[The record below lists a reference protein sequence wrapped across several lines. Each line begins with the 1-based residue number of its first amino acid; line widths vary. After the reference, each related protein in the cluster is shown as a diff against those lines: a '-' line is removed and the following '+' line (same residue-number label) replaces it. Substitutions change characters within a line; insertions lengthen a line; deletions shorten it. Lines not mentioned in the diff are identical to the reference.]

1 MGQPRAALWIGGLRM
16 AKFHVVYF
24 GSNDVPVNL
33 IRPILDEIDAE
44 MAIARPKTD
53 AEVIEA
59 GREADAII
67 MHGSVP
73 FTREII
79 SRLKRC
85 KVVCRTG
92 VGVDR
97 MDLRA
102 AAEFGVKVCNAAGC
116 NSIEVAEQTI
126 GLLVAISRKLV
137 RMNQYVREG
146 RWRRHT
152 AELHAYRGP
161 VHRIAGRTLGIVGLG
176 HVGRQVAPRAQGL
189 KMRVQ
194 SVDPYLDPNIAED
207 LGAPLV
213 SLDELIRT
221 SDFISLHAP
230 LTSQTRKMFGRAQ
243 FEAMKPTAYL
253 INCARGGLVD
263 TEALYDALVAGQ
275 IAGAA
280 LDVTDPEPLPSDHKI
295 LTLPN
300 VIVTC
305 HTAAN
310 SNESYVDC
318 QTHAAREVARVLSG
332 QPPTTEVKDPWLL
345 AEAQDQGFGGV

>member
-1 MGQPRAALWIGGLRM
+1 M
-16 AKFHVVYF
+16 AKFRVKYF
-24 GSNDVPVNL
+24 GSNDVPVDL
-33 IRPILDEIDAE
+33 IKPILDEIDAE
-44 MAIARPKTD
+44 LAIARPKTD
-53 AEVIEA
+53 AEVAEA
-59 GREADAII
+59 GRDADAII

-79 SRLKRC
+79 AQLKRC

-97 MDLRA
+97 MDLQA
-102 AAEFGVKVCNAAGC
+102 AAEFGVKICNAAGC
-116 NSIEVAEQTI
+116 NSIEVSEQTI
-126 GLLVAISRKLV
+126 GLLIAVARKLV
-137 RMNQYVREG
+137 RMNQYVHDG
-146 RWRRHT
+146 KWRRHT

-161 VHRIAGRTLGIVGLG
+161 VSRIAGRTLGIVGLG

-189 KMRVQ
+189 KMTVQ
-194 SVDPYLDPNIAED
+194 AVDPYLDPNIAAE
-207 LGAPLV
+207 LGVKLV

-230 LTSQTRKMFGRAQ
+230 LTPVTRKMFGSAQ
-243 FEAMKPTAYL
+243 FAAMKPTAYL

-263 TEALYDALVAGQ
+263 TDALYDALVAGE

-280 LDVTDPEPLPSDHKI
+280 LDVTDPEPLPGDHKI
-295 LTLPN
+295 LALPN

-310 SNESYVDC
+310 SNESYVQC
-318 QTHAAREVARVLSG
+318 QTHAAREVARVLIG
-332 QPPTTEVKDPWLL
+332 QPSTTEVKDPWLL
-345 AEAQDQGFGGV
+345 AEAQDEGFGGV

>member
-1 MGQPRAALWIGGLRM
+1 M
-16 AKFHVVYF
+16 ARFRVKYF
-24 GSNDVPVNL
+24 GSNEVPVAL
-33 IRPILDEIDAE
+33 IKPILDEIDAE
-44 MAIARPKTD
+44 LVIARPKTD
-53 AEVIEA
+53 AEVAEA
-59 GREADAII
+59 GRDADAII

-79 SRLKRC
+79 AELKRC

-97 MDLRA
+97 MDLQA
-102 AAEFGVKVCNAAGC
+102 AADFGLKICNAAGC

-126 GLLVAISRKLV
+126 GLLIAVSRKLV
-137 RMNQYVREG
+137 RMNQYVRDG
-146 RWRRHT
+146 KWRRHT

-161 VHRIAGRTLGIVGLG
+161 VSRIAGRTLGIVGLG

-189 KMRVQ
+189 RMRVQ
-194 SVDPYLDPNIAED
+194 AVDPYLDPKIAQE
-207 LGAPLV
+207 LGVPLV
-213 SLDELIRT
+213 SLDELIRG
-221 SDFISLHAP
+221 SDFVSLHAP
-230 LTSQTRKMFGRAQ
+230 LTAQTRKMFGKPEFA
-243 FEAMKPTAYL
+243 AMKPTAYL

-263 TEALYDALVAGQ
+263 TEALYDALAAGK

-280 LDVTDPEPLPSDHKI
+280 LDVTDPEPLPGDHKI
-295 LTLPN
+295 LALPN

-310 SNESYVDC
+310 SNESYADC

-345 AEAQDQGFGGV
+345 AEAQDEGFGGV

>member
-1 MGQPRAALWIGGLRM
+1 M
-16 AKFHVVYF
+16 AKFRVVYC
-24 GSNDVPVNL
+24 GSNEVPVNL
-33 IRPILDEIDAE
+33 IKPILDEIDAE
-44 MAIARPKTD
+44 LIIEGPKTD
-53 AEVIEA
+53 EEVA
-59 GREADAII
+59 AAARDADAMI
-67 MHGSVP
+67 MHGAIP

-79 SRLKRC
+79 TQLKRC

-97 MDLRA
+97 MDLGA
-102 AAEFGVKVCNAAGC
+102 AAEHGIVVCNAAGC

-126 GLLVAISRKLV
+126 GLLIAISRKLV
-137 RMNQYVREG
+137 RMNQYVHEG
-146 RWRRHT
+146 KWRRHT

-161 VHRIAGRTLGIVGLG
+161 VYRIEGKTLGIVGLG

-189 KMRVQ
+189 KLKVQ
-194 SVDPYLDPNIAED
+194 AVDPYLDPEIAAD
-207 LGAPLV
+207 LGVLLV
-213 SLDELIRT
+213 SFDELIRS
-221 SDFISLHAP
+221 SDFISIHAP
-230 LTSQTRKMFGRAQ
+230 LTAGTRKMFSRAQ
-243 FEAMKPTAYL
+243 FAAMKSNAYL

-263 TEALYDALVAGQ
+263 TEALYDALVTGQ

-280 LDVTDPEPLPSDHKI
+280 LDVTDPEPMPGEHKI

-300 VIVTC
+300 LIVTC

-310 SNESYVDC
+310 SDESYRDC
-318 QTHAAREVARVLSG
+318 QTHAAREVARVLIG

>member
-1 MGQPRAALWIGGLRM
+1 M
-16 AKFHVVYF
+16 AKFRVKYF
-24 GSNDVPVNL
+24 GSNDVPVSL
-33 IRPILDEIDAE
+33 IKPILAEIDAE
-44 MAIARPKTD
+44 IVIANPRSE
-53 AEVIEA
+53 AEVAEA
-59 GREADAII
+59 GRDADGII

-79 SRLKRC
+79 AQLKRC

-102 AAEFGVKVCNAAGC
+102 AADFGIKICNAAGC
-116 NSIEVAEQTI
+116 NSIEVSEQTI
-126 GLLVAISRKLV
+126 GLLIAVSRKLA

-152 AELHAYRGP
+152 AELHAYRGQ
-161 VHRIAGRTLGIVGLG
+161 VSRIAGKTLGIVGLG

-189 KMRVQ
+189 KLNVQ
-194 SVDPYLDPNIAED
+194 AVDPYLDPKIAHE
-207 LGAPLV
+207 LAVKLV
-213 SLDELIRT
+213 SLEELIRT

-243 FEAMKPTAYL
+243 FEAMKSTAYL

-263 TEALYDALVAGQ
+263 TDALYDALLANE

-280 LDVTDPEPLPSDHKI
+280 LDVTDPEPLPADHKI

-300 VIVTC
+300 VMVTC

-310 SNESYVDC
+310 SNESYIDC

-332 QPPTTEVKDPWLL
+332 HAPTTEVKDPWLL
-345 AEAQDQGFGGV
+345 AEAQDEGFGGV

>member
-1 MGQPRAALWIGGLRM
+1 M
-16 AKFHVVYF
+16 AKFRVVYC
-24 GSNDVPVNL
+24 GSNEVPVNL
-33 IRPILDEIDAE
+33 IKPILDEIDAE
-44 MAIARPKTD
+44 LVIARPKTD
-53 AEVIEA
+53 AEVAEA
-59 GREADAII
+59 GRDADAMIF
-67 MHGSVP
+67 HGAIP

-79 SRLKRC
+79 SQLKRC
-85 KVVCRTG
+85 RVVCRTG
-92 VGVDR
+92 IGVDR
-97 MDLRA
+97 MDLKA
-102 AAEFGVKVCNAAGC
+102 AAEHGVIVANAAGC
-116 NSIEVAEQTI
+116 NSIEVSEQTI
-126 GLLVAISRKLV
+126 GLLIAVARKLV

-161 VHRIAGRTLGIVGLG
+161 VSRIAGRTLGIVGLG

-189 KMRVQ
+189 KLRVQ
-194 SVDPYLDPNIAED
+194 AVDPYLDPKIAKD
-207 LGAPLV
+207 LGVPLV
-213 SLDELIRT
+213 SLDELIHT

-230 LTSQTRKMFGRAQ
+230 LTGATRKMFARAQ
-243 FEAMKPTAYL
+243 FTAMKTTAFL

-280 LDVTDPEPLPSDHKI
+280 LDVTDPEPLPGDHKI
-295 LTLPN
+295 FTLPN

-318 QTHAAREVARVLSG
+318 QAHAAREVVRVLKG
-332 QPPTTEVKDPWLL
+332 QPPTTEIKDPWLL
-345 AEAQDQGFGGV
+345 SEAQDQGFGGV

>member
-1 MGQPRAALWIGGLRM
+1 MS
-16 AKFHVVYF
+16 KFRVKYF
-24 GSNDVPVNL
+24 GSNEVPVAL
-33 IRPILDEIDAE
+33 IKPILDEIDAE
-44 MAIARPKTD
+44 LVIARPKTD
-53 AEVIEA
+53 AEVMEA
-59 GREADAII
+59 GRDADAII

-79 SRLKRC
+79 AALRRC

-97 MDLRA
+97 MDLQA
-102 AAEFGVKVCNAAGC
+102 AAEFGVKICNAAGC

-126 GLLVAISRKLV
+126 GLLIAVSRKLV
-137 RMNQYVREG
+137 RMNQYVRDG
-146 RWRRHT
+146 KWRRHT

-161 VHRIAGRTLGIVGLG
+161 VSRILGRTLGIVGLG

-194 SVDPYLDPNIAED
+194 AVDPYLDPKIASE
-207 LGAPLV
+207 LGVTLV
-213 SLDELIRT
+213 ALDELVRG

-230 LTSQTRKMFGRAQ
+230 LTAQTRKMFGKPQ
-243 FEAMKPTAYL
+243 FAAMKPTAYL

-263 TEALYDALVAGQ
+263 TAALYDALSAGD

-280 LDVTDPEPLPSDHKI
+280 LDVTDPEPLPADHKI

-310 SNESYVDC
+310 SNESYADC

-332 QPPTTEVKDPWLL
+332 RPPTTEVKDPWLL
-345 AEAQDQGFGGV
+345 AEAQDEGFGGV

>member
-1 MGQPRAALWIGGLRM
+1 M
-16 AKFHVVYF
+16 AKFRVKYF
-24 GSNDVPVNL
+24 GSNDVPVDL
-33 IRPILDEIDAE
+33 IKPILDEIDAE
-44 MAIARPKTD
+44 LVIARPKTD
-53 AEVIEA
+53 ADVAEA
-59 GREADAII
+59 GRDADAII

-79 SRLKRC
+79 SQLKRC

-97 MDLRA
+97 MDLQA
-102 AAEFGVKVCNAAGC
+102 AAEFGVKICNAAGC
-116 NSIEVAEQTI
+116 NSIEVSEQTI
-126 GLLVAISRKLV
+126 GLLIAVARKLV
-137 RMNQYVREG
+137 RMNQYVRDG
-146 RWRRHT
+146 KWRRHT

-161 VHRIAGRTLGIVGLG
+161 VSRIAGRTLGIVGLG
-176 HVGRQVAPRAQGL
+176 HVGRQVVPRAQGL
-189 KMRVQ
+189 KMNVQ
-194 SVDPYLDPNIAED
+194 AVDPYLDPKIARE
-207 LGAPLV
+207 LGVKLV
-213 SLDELIRT
+213 SLEEIIRT
-221 SDFISLHAP
+221 SDFISVHAP
-230 LTSQTRKMFGRAQ
+230 LTPATRKMFGRAQ
-243 FEAMKPTAYL
+243 FAAMKPTAYF

-263 TEALYDALVAGQ
+263 TDALYDALVAGK

-280 LDVTDPEPLPSDHKI
+280 LDVTDPEPLPADHKI
-295 LTLPN
+295 LTLSN

-332 QPPTTEVKDPWLL
+332 QAPTTEVKDPWLL

>member
-1 MGQPRAALWIGGLRM
+1 M
-16 AKFHVVYF
+16 ARFRVKYF
-24 GSNDVPVNL
+24 GSNEVPVAL
-33 IRPILDEIDAE
+33 IKPILDEIDAE
-44 MAIARPKTD
+44 LVIARPKTD
-53 AEVIEA
+53 AEVAEA
-59 GREADAII
+59 GRDADAII

-79 SRLKRC
+79 AQLKRC

-97 MDLRA
+97 MDLQ
-102 AAEFGVKVCNAAGC
+102 AAEEFGMKVCNAAGC

-126 GLLVAISRKLV
+126 GLLIAVSRKLV
-137 RMNQYVREG
+137 RMNQYVRDG
-146 RWRRHT
+146 KWRRHT

-161 VHRIAGRTLGIVGLG
+161 VSRIAGRTLGIVGLG

-194 SVDPYLDPNIAED
+194 AVDPYLDPKIAKE
-207 LGAPLV
+207 LGVPLV
-213 SLDELIRT
+213 SPDELIRT
-221 SDFISLHAP
+221 SDFVSLHAP
-230 LTSQTRKMFGRAQ
+230 LTSLTRKMFGKPQ
-243 FEAMKPTAYL
+243 FAAMKPTAYL

-263 TEALYDALVAGQ
+263 TEALYNALAAGKL
-275 IAGAA
+275 AGAA
-280 LDVTDPEPLPSDHKI
+280 LDVTDPEPLPGDHKI
-295 LTLPN
+295 LSLPN

-310 SNESYVDC
+310 SNESYADC

>member
-1 MGQPRAALWIGGLRM
+1 M
-16 AKFHVVYF
+16 ARFRVVYC
-24 GSNDVPVNL
+24 GSNEVPVNL
-33 IRPILDEIDAE
+33 IKPILDEIDAE
-44 MAIARPKTD
+44 LVIARPKTD
-53 AEVIEA
+53 AEVAEA
-59 GREADAII
+59 GRDADAMIL
-67 MHGSVP
+67 HGAAP

-79 SRLKRC
+79 SQLRRC

-97 MDLRA
+97 MDLKA
-102 AAEFGVKVCNAAGC
+102 AAARGIAVCNAAGC
-116 NSIEVAEQTI
+116 NAIEVAEQTI
-126 GLLVAISRKLV
+126 GLLIAVARKLV

-152 AELHAYRGP
+152 TELHAYRGK
-161 VHRIAGRTLGIVGLG
+161 VSRIGGRTLGIVGLG

-189 KMRVQ
+189 KLNVQ
-194 SVDPYLDPNIAED
+194 AVDPYLDPKIAAD
-207 LGAPLV
+207 LRVPLV

-230 LTSQTRKMFGRAQ
+230 LTNETRKMFGTAQ
-243 FEAMKPTAYL
+243 FKAMKNTAYL

-310 SNESYVDC
+310 SDESYRDC
-318 QTHAAREVARVLSG
+318 QMHAAQEVARVLMG
-332 QPPTTEVKDPWLL
+332 QPPTTEVKDLWLL
-345 AEAQDQGFGGV
+345 AESQDQGFGGV

>member
-1 MGQPRAALWIGGLRM
+1 M
-16 AKFHVVYF
+16 ARFRVKYF

-33 IRPILDEIDAE
+33 IKPILDEIDAE
-44 MAIARPKTD
+44 MVIARPTNE
-53 AEVIEA
+53 AEVVEA
-59 GREADAII
+59 GRDADGII

-79 SRLKRC
+79 SQLKRC

-97 MDLRA
+97 MDLAA
-102 AAEFGVKVCNAAGC
+102 AAEFGMKICNAAGC

-126 GLLVAISRKLV
+126 GLLIAISRKLV
-137 RMNQYVREG
+137 RMNQYVRDG
-146 RWRRHT
+146 KWRRHN
-152 AELHAYRGP
+152 AELHAYRGK
-161 VHRIAGRTLGIVGLG
+161 VYRITGRTLGIVGLG

-189 KMRVQ
+189 KLNVQ
-194 SVDPYLDPNIAED
+194 AVDPYLDPKIAND
-207 LGAPLV
+207 LGVPLV

-230 LTSQTRKMFGRAQ
+230 LTNQTRKMFGAAQ
-243 FEAMKPTAYL
+243 FKAMKNTAYL

-263 TEALYDALVAGQ
+263 TEALYDALAAGE

-280 LDVTDPEPLPSDHKI
+280 LDVTDPEPLPADHKI
-295 LTLPN
+295 LALPN

-310 SNESYVDC
+310 SDESYADC
-318 QTHAAREVARVLSG
+318 QTHAAREVARVLCG
-332 QPPTTEVKDPWLL
+332 QPPTTEIKDPWLL

>member
-1 MGQPRAALWIGGLRM
+1 M
-16 AKFHVVYF
+16 ARFRVVYC
-24 GSNDVPVNL
+24 GSNEVPVNL
-33 IRPILDEIDAE
+33 IKPILDEIDAE
-44 MAIARPKTD
+44 LVIARPKTD
-53 AEVIEA
+53 AEVAEA
-59 GREADAII
+59 GRDADA
-67 MHGSVP
+67 MVFHGAIP

-79 SRLKRC
+79 SQLKRC

-97 MDLRA
+97 MDLQA
-102 AAEFGVKVCNAAGC
+102 AAEHGVIVSNAAGC

-126 GLLVAISRKLV
+126 GLLIAVARKLV

-146 RWRRHT
+146 RWRRHS

-161 VHRIAGRTLGIVGLG
+161 VSRIAGRTLGIVGLG

-189 KMRVQ
+189 RMQVQ
-194 SVDPYLDPNIAED
+194 AVDPYLDPKIAAD
-207 LGAPLV
+207 LGVPLV

-230 LTSQTRKMFGRAQ
+230 LTPQTRKMFSRAQ
-243 FEAMKPTAYL
+243 FAVMKPTAFL

-263 TEALYDALVAGQ
+263 TDALYDALVEGQ

-280 LDVTDPEPLPSDHKI
+280 LDVTDPEPLPGDHRI

-300 VIVTC
+300 VIVTA

-310 SNESYVDC
+310 SNESYADC
-318 QTHAAREVARVLSG
+318 QTHAAKEVARVLSG
-332 QPPTTEVKDPWLL
+332 QPPTT
-345 AEAQDQGFGGV
+345 

>member
-1 MGQPRAALWIGGLRM
+1 M
-16 AKFHVVYF
+16 ARFRVVYC
-24 GSNDVPVNL
+24 GSNEVPVNL
-33 IRPILDEIDAE
+33 IKPILDEIDAE
-44 MAIARPKTD
+44 LVIARPKTD
-53 AEVIEA
+53 AEVAEA
-59 GREADAII
+59 GRDADA
-67 MHGSVP
+67 MVFHGAIP

-79 SRLKRC
+79 SQLKRC

-97 MDLRA
+97 MDLQA
-102 AAEFGVKVCNAAGC
+102 AAEHGVIVSNAAGC

-126 GLLVAISRKLV
+126 GLLIAVARKLV
-137 RMNQYVREG
+137 RMNQYVHEG

-161 VHRIAGRTLGIVGLG
+161 VSRIAGRTLGIVGLG

-189 KMRVQ
+189 RMQVQ
-194 SVDPYLDPNIAED
+194 AVDPYLDPKIAAA
-207 LGAPLV
+207 LGVPLV

-230 LTSQTRKMFGRAQ
+230 LTPQTRKMFSRAL
-243 FEAMKPTAYL
+243 FAAMKPTAYL

-263 TEALYDALVAGQ
+263 TDALYDALVEGQ

-280 LDVTDPEPLPSDHKI
+280 LDVTDPEPMPGDHPI

-300 VIVTC
+300 VIVTA

-310 SNESYVDC
+310 SNESYADC
-318 QTHAAREVARVLSG
+318 QTHAAREVARVLKG
-332 QPPTTEVKDPWLL
+332 EPPTTEIKDPWLL

>member
-1 MGQPRAALWIGGLRM
+1 M
-16 AKFHVVYF
+16 ARFRVKYF
-24 GSNDVPVNL
+24 GSNDVPVDL
-33 IRPILDEIDAE
+33 IKPILDEIDAE
-44 MAIARPKTD
+44 LVIARPKTD
-53 AEVIEA
+53 AEVAEA
-59 GREADAII
+59 GRDADAII

-79 SRLKRC
+79 SQLKRC

-97 MDLRA
+97 MDLQA
-102 AAEFGVKVCNAAGC
+102 AAEFGVKICNAAGC
-116 NSIEVAEQTI
+116 NSIEVSEQTI
-126 GLLVAISRKLV
+126 GLLIAISRKLV
-137 RMNQYVREG
+137 RMNQYAHDG
-146 RWRRHT
+146 KWRRHT

-161 VHRIAGRTLGIVGLG
+161 VSRIAGRSLGIVGLG

-189 KMRVQ
+189 KMTVQ
-194 SVDPYLDPNIAED
+194 AVDPYLDPKIARE
-207 LGAPLV
+207 LGVKLV

-221 SDFISLHAP
+221 SDFISVHAP
-230 LTSQTRKMFGRAQ
+230 LTPVTRKMFGSAQ
-243 FEAMKPTAYL
+243 FASMKPTAYL
-253 INCARGGLVD
+253 INCARGALVD
-263 TEALYDALVAGQ
+263 TNALYDALVAEQ

-280 LDVTDPEPLPSDHKI
+280 LDVTDPEPLPVDHNI

-300 VIVTC
+300 VLVTC

-310 SNESYVDC
+310 SNESYVQC
-318 QTHAAREVARVLSG
+318 QTHAAREVVRVLIG

>member
-1 MGQPRAALWIGGLRM
+1 M
-16 AKFHVVYF
+16 AKFRVKYF
-24 GSNDVPVNL
+24 GSNDVPVDL
-33 IRPILDEIDAE
+33 IKPLLDEIDAE
-44 MAIARPKTD
+44 LIIARPKTD
-53 AEVIEA
+53 AEVAEA
-59 GREADAII
+59 GRDADAII

-79 SRLKRC
+79 AELKRC

-97 MDLRA
+97 MDLQA
-102 AAEFGVKVCNAAGC
+102 AGEFGIKVCNAAGG

-126 GLLVAISRKLV
+126 GLLIAVARKLA
-137 RMNQYVREG
+137 RMNQYVRDG
-146 RWRRHT
+146 KWRRHT

-161 VHRIAGRTLGIVGLG
+161 VSRIAGRTLGIVGLG
-176 HVGRQVAPRAQGL
+176 HVGRQVAPRAQGMKL
-189 KMRVQ
+189 NVQ
-194 SVDPYLDPNIAED
+194 AVDPYLDPKIAKD
-207 LGAPLV
+207 LGVKLV

-230 LTSQTRKMFGRAQ
+230 LTSQTRKMFGKRQ
-243 FEAMKPTAYL
+243 FAAMKPTAYL

-263 TEALYDALVAGQ
+263 TDALYDSLVAGQ

-280 LDVTDPEPLPSDHKI
+280 LDVTDPEPLPADHKI
-295 LTLPN
+295 LTLSN

-305 HTAAN
+305 HTAGN

-318 QTHAAREVARVLSG
+318 QTHAAREVARVLIG
-332 QPPTTEVKDPWLL
+332 RPPTTEVKDPWLL
-345 AEAQDQGFGGV
+345 AEAQDEGFGGV

>member
-1 MGQPRAALWIGGLRM
+1 M

-33 IRPILDEIDAE
+33 IKPILDEIDAE
-44 MAIARPKTD
+44 MTIRRPTND
-53 AEVIEA
+53 AEVVEM
-59 GREADAII
+59 GCDADGII

-73 FTREII
+73 FTKEII
-79 SRLKRC
+79 SQLKRT

-97 MDLRA
+97 MDLA
-102 AAEFGVKVCNAAGC
+102 AAEEFGIKVCNAAGC
-116 NSIEVAEQTI
+116 NSIEVAEQAI
-126 GLLVAISRKLV
+126 GLLIAISRKLV
-137 RMNQYVREG
+137 RMNQYVRDG
-146 RWRRHT
+146 KWRRHT
-152 AELHAYRGP
+152 AELHAYRGR
-161 VHRIAGRTLGIVGLG
+161 VYRIAGRTLGIVGLG
-176 HVGRQVAPRAQGL
+176 HVGRQVVPRAQGL
-189 KMRVQ
+189 KLNVQ
-194 SVDPYLDPNIAED
+194 AVDPYLDPKIAQD
-207 LGAPLV
+207 LGVKLV
-213 SLDELIRT
+213 SLNELIKT

-230 LTSQTRKMFGRAQ
+230 LTSQTLRMFGKAQ

-263 TEALYDALVAGQ
+263 TDALYEALVAGQ

-280 LDVTDPEPLPSDHKI
+280 LDVTEPEPLPADHKI

-310 SNESYVDC
+310 SDESYIDC
-318 QTHAAREVARVLSG
+318 QTHAAREVARVLRG
-332 QPPTTEVKDPWLL
+332 EPPTTEIKDPWLL